1 MSFYLLAV
9 LSSIVD
15 LFVQAILETM
25 LSSQDTETEKCETWV
40 FKGDGDRMG
49 KSPRERKVLKIC
61 ENVSAV

>member
-25 LSSQDTETEKCETWV
+25 LSSQDTETEKVLSMFFLKETVTRW
-40 FKGDGDRMG
+40 
-49 KSPRERKVLKIC
+49 ERP
-61 ENVSAV
+61 ER

>member
-25 LSSQDTETEKCETWV
+25 LSSQDTETEKKKK
-40 FKGDGDRMG
+40 KGNAMG
-49 KSPRERKVLKIC
+49 KNPER
-61 ENVSAV
+61 

>member
-25 LSSQDTETEKCETWV
+25 LSSQDTKTEQCLIGLVKER
-40 FKGDGDRMG
+40 DGNALG
-49 KSPRERKVLKIC
+49 NIRKAGNSLV
-61 ENVSAV
+61 

>member
-25 LSSQDTETEKCETWV
+25 LSSQDTETEQC
-40 FKGDGDRMG
+40 
-49 KSPRERKVLKIC
+49 
-61 ENVSAV
+61 

>member
-25 LSSQDTETEKCETWV
+25 LSSQDTETEKKKKKETRWERTPR
-40 FKGDGDRMG
+40 D
-49 KSPRERKVLKIC
+49 RERFW
-61 ENVSAV
+61 EMWNVSAVWAYCT

>member
-25 LSSQDTETEKCETWV
+25 LSSQDTETEKCETC
-40 FKGDGDRMG
+40 
-49 KSPRERKVLKIC
+49 VLKEMVTRWERARKIG
-61 ENVSAV
+61 NSFRDM

>member
-25 LSSQDTETEKCETWV
+25 LSSQDTEMEENLNMY
-40 FKGDGDRMG
+40 FKGDRDAMG
-49 KSPRERKVLKIC
+49 KTAKDGKRF
-61 ENVSAV
+61 

>member
-25 LSSQDTETEKCETWV
+25 LSSQDTETEKKE
-40 FKGDGDRMG
+40 KENAMG
-49 KSPRERKVLKIC
+49 KNPER
-61 ENVSAV
+61 

>member
-25 LSSQDTETEKCETWV
+25 LSSQDTETEKCETC
-40 FKGDGDRMG
+40 
-49 KSPRERKVLKIC
+49 VLKETVTRWERSGEIG
-61 ENVSAV
+61 NGF